1 MDGKKTYSIVI
12 NGITESV
19 NAIEAL
25 NKQLDA
31 LEKRIKALESSNVK
45 VNTGGGGNASAL
57 SQEAAVQREINKLK
71 AEGERLD
78 AKIAASQDEIYKRV
92 DATKQLYKETIA
104 DQKAIAAQE
113 RLTADAYS
121 NTMQGMKNHLA
132 DLKAAINVTDLGDSD
147 KIKKMTQEANELTNK
162 LKEMEQ
168 AYGQFGRNVGNYASA
183 ADGFKGLV
191 VQVGDMTKEFDNAKQ
206 ALKELKKERDTL
218 STKKDMG
225 LISEEEAKRLQDLIP
240 TVAQLQSS
248 IQDAGKPM
256 DALMDSMQSF
266 VAVMQTTK
274 GLSAFFGIDNT
285 EVEKTI
291 KNLVALQNAMQG
303 LQTIQKQ
310 IQTREG
316 IGGWIA
322 PFTVQ
327 IDKAT
332 ASLLRFNTALLGTG
346 KAANVAAKG
355 IKMVGTAMKALIS
368 IGIVAIISVIVDKV
382 MDLVES
388 FNKLSDAEEAQKSA
402 EEAMSK
408 AYGEGM
414 AKLTLYK
421 SKVDAFNGSKKEE
434 KKLVEELNKELGE
447 GLGTYKSIA
456 EWQKVLKERGDA
468 YIKTLQLQ
476 AKAQAIVNAMT
487 AAYQKLQDNEF
498 KKANGGYDGFI
509 NQMKQMVGLMKSYD
523 QIDTETNNFIKFLNG
538 QLNEVNAEIDKNN
551 KENKLFEYSDQIKK
565 NTTKTKNTLEESQ
578 KTLNQLELRLM
589 NEGLNKKL
597 RQLDEEER
605 QTINKLKENGRKTG
619 AEIQKIQR
627 AYAALRAKEINE
639 YLRNLGQAI
648 QESAKNISKIQ
659 FDIDITDINNQ
670 IDEFKNKL
678 DELSKDA
685 PTINQLLSR
694 SDTSYAFDVD
704 TLRNSFALRLNEA
717 EKYYQDTIAL
727 LEENIDERRK
737 LNNRLIN
744 EEAQAASQLEE
755 ERYQAAQK
763 PLQERQNQL
772 EKEIKGFQVRN
783 DAEKKQLEQLEADL
797 KVINDQMEQQR
808 QQHYTKLYQIAD
820 ETNNKL
826 KKNELDTQ
834 KEITATQEKYFD
846 IQLSNYRDL
855 LSKLNDEI
863 NRNPVANSWGIVNMA
878 QTKKNYKEIVLAAQE
893 AIAAIEN
900 EKKRLN
906 SKKGL
911 IDKEVFNATF
921 NSLNDLEDEIIKG
934 MNVTKEASNNLI
946 VDFIQSTQ
954 VYLNAAMDSFTQ
966 IMQAV
971 WDYQDNEYE
980 DEQERLEKENELLEK
995 KLDEQQEIIERHK
1008 DAIESI
1014 EDELATSRG
1023 DRRQHLIDQ
1032 LNAEIEAHRR
1042 AAAEEKRIQ
1051 KEKEANEKKQD
1062 ELERQ
1067 RKISQYHRDK
1077 LQAIVNGALA
1087 VTYAAINKYP
1097 IPAIPLMALAAST
1110 TAAQLAIMAA
1120 NKPYAKGGLLEGPSH
1135 KQGGIPVGNTGIEVE
1150 GKEYVIRK
1158 RSTAPNIDILDYINR
1173 SERKLDLGDFIDF
1186 YSRKVRK
1193 NISAS
1198 SPRSKFADGGALPTL
1213 SNDYSFDDRLLS
1225 AFEDYSK
1232 RPVVVSV
1239 VDINNRQN
1247 AVKNVQVL
1255 AGLTD

>member
-12 NGITESV
+12 NGITESA
-19 NAIEAL
+19 NAVEAL

-31 LEKRIKALESSNVK
+31 LDKRIKALENSNVK
-45 VNTGGGGNASAL
+45 VSAGGRGNASAL
-57 SQEAAVQREINKLK
+57 SEEEAIQREINKLK
-71 AEGERLD
+71 KEGETLD

-104 DQKAIAAQE
+104 DQKAMAAQE

-121 NTMQGMKNHLA
+121 NTMQGMKSHLA

-147 KIKKMTQEANELTNK
+147 KIKQMTQEANELTNK

-191 VQVGDMTKEFDNAKQ
+191 VQIGDATKEFDNAKQ

-355 IKMVGTAMKALIS
+355 IKMVGTAMKALVS

-382 MDLVES
+382 MDLIES

-414 AKLTLYK
+414 AKITQYK
-421 SKVDAFNGSKKEE
+421 SKVDSFNGSKKEE
-434 KKLVEELNKELGE
+434 KKLVEELNKELGD

-565 NTTKTKNTLEESQ
+565 NTTKTKKTLDDSQ

-639 YLRNLGQAI
+639 YLRTLGQAI
-648 QESAKNISKIQ
+648 QESAKNISKVQ
-659 FDIDITDINNQ
+659 FDINITDINNQ

-678 DELSKDA
+678 EELSKDA

-694 SDTSYAFDVD
+694 SDTSFAFDID

-763 PLQERQNQL
+763 PLQDRQNQL
-772 EKEIKGFQVRN
+772 EKDIKGFNARN

-808 QQHYTKLYQIAD
+808 QQHYAKLYQITD

-834 KEITATQEKYFD
+834 KEIVATQEKYFD

-863 NRNPVANSWGIVNMA
+863 NRNPVTNNWGIVNVS
-878 QTKKNYKEIVLAAQE
+878 QTRKNYQEIIIAAQE
-893 AIAAIEN
+893 AFAAIEK
-900 EKKRLN
+900 EKERLN
-906 SKKGL
+906 SNFKKGL
-911 IDKEVFNATF
+911 IDKEAFNATF
-921 NSLNDLEDEIIKG
+921 NSLNDLEDEIING
-934 MNVTKEASNNLI
+934 MNVTKNASQNLI
-946 VDFIQSTQ
+946 ADFIQSAQ
-954 VYLNAAMDSFTQ
+954 VYLNAAMDSFQT
-966 IMQAV
+966 IMGAV
-971 WDYQDNEYE
+971 WDAQDIAF
-980 DEQERLEKENELLEK
+980 DKEQEQLDKENELLDK

-1032 LNAEIEAHRR
+1032 LNAEMEAQRR
-1042 AAAEEKRIQ
+1042 AAAEEKKIQ
-1051 KEKEANEKKQD
+1051 KQKEANEKKQD
-1062 ELERQ
+1062 ELEKK
-1067 RKISQYHRDK
+1067 RKKAQYHRDM
-1077 LQAIVNGALA
+1077 LQAVVNGAMA
-1087 VTYAAINKYP
+1087 VTYAAINKWP
-1097 IPAIPLMALAAST
+1097 IPAVPLMALAAST

-1158 RSTAPNIDILDYINR
+1158 KSSLENIDLLDYINK
-1173 SERKLDLGDFIDF
+1173 SERKLNLGDFIDF
-1186 YSRKVRK
+1186 YGGKVKK
-1193 NISAS
+1193 NISAM
-1198 SPRSKFADGGALPTL
+1198 SPGRKYADGGALPIIR
-1213 SNDYSFDDRLLS
+1213 NDYNFDDRLLS
-1225 AFEDYSK
+1225 AFEDYSN

-1239 VDINNRQN
+1239 VDINNKQDQVRR
-1247 AVKNVQVL
+1247 VQTL
-1255 AGLTD
+1255 AGL

>member
-12 NGITESV
+12 NGLTESV
-19 NAIEAL
+19 SAVESL

-31 LEKRIKALESSNVK
+31 LEKRMKALESSGAK
-45 VNTGGGGNASAL
+45 ISTGGGGNASAL
-57 SQEAAVQREINKLK
+57 SEEAAVQREINKLK

-104 DQKAIAAQE
+104 DQKAMAAQE

-147 KIKKMTQEANELTNK
+147 KIKQMTQEANELTNK

-191 VQVGDMTKEFDNAKQ
+191 VQIGDATKEFDNAKQ

-266 VAVMQTTK
+266 VAIMQTTK

-316 IGGWIA
+316 IGAWIA

-382 MDLVES
+382 MDLIES
-388 FNKLSDAEEAQKSA
+388 FNKLTDAEEAQKSA

-523 QIDTETNNFIKFLNG
+523 QIDTETNNFIKFLG
-538 QLNEVNAEIDKNN
+538 GKLNEVNAEIDKNN

-619 AEIQKIQR
+619 AEIEKIQR

-639 YLRNLGQAI
+639 YLRTLGQAI
-648 QESAKNISKIQ
+648 QESAKNISKVQ
-659 FDIDITDINNQ
+659 FDINITDINNQ
-670 IDEFKNKL
+670 IDEFKNNSSSHSPWGWL
-678 DELSKDA
+678 IRLNLSL
-685 PTINQLLSR
+685 PSMSN
-694 SDTSYAFDVD
+694 
-704 TLRNSFALRLNEA
+704 LRLP
-717 EKYYQDTIAL
+717 TS
-727 LEENIDERRK
+727 
-737 LNNRLIN
+737 NR
-744 EEAQAASQLEE
+744 
-755 ERYQAAQK
+755 
-763 PLQERQNQL
+763 
-772 EKEIKGFQVRN
+772 
-783 DAEKKQLEQLEADL
+783 
-797 KVINDQMEQQR
+797 QR
-808 QQHYTKLYQIAD
+808 
-820 ETNNKL
+820 
-826 KKNELDTQ
+826 
-834 KEITATQEKYFD
+834 
-846 IQLSNYRDL
+846 
-855 LSKLNDEI
+855 
-863 NRNPVANSWGIVNMA
+863 
-878 QTKKNYKEIVLAAQE
+878 
-893 AIAAIEN
+893 
-900 EKKRLN
+900 
-906 SKKGL
+906 
-911 IDKEVFNATF
+911 
-921 NSLNDLEDEIIKG
+921 
-934 MNVTKEASNNLI
+934 
-946 VDFIQSTQ
+946 IQSC
-954 VYLNAAMDSFTQ
+954 
-966 IMQAV
+966 
-971 WDYQDNEYE
+971 W
-980 DEQERLEKENELLEK
+980 R
-995 KLDEQQEIIERHK
+995 
-1008 DAIESI
+1008 
-1014 EDELATSRG
+1014 
-1023 DRRQHLIDQ
+1023 
-1032 LNAEIEAHRR
+1032 
-1042 AAAEEKRIQ
+1042 
-1051 KEKEANEKKQD
+1051 
-1062 ELERQ
+1062 
-1067 RKISQYHRDK
+1067 
-1077 LQAIVNGALA
+1077 
-1087 VTYAAINKYP
+1087 
-1097 IPAIPLMALAAST
+1097 
-1110 TAAQLAIMAA
+1110 
-1120 NKPYAKGGLLEGPSH
+1120 
-1135 KQGGIPVGNTGIEVE
+1135 
-1150 GKEYVIRK
+1150 
-1158 RSTAPNIDILDYINR
+1158 
-1173 SERKLDLGDFIDF
+1173 
-1186 YSRKVRK
+1186 
-1193 NISAS
+1193 
-1198 SPRSKFADGGALPTL
+1198 
-1213 SNDYSFDDRLLS
+1213 
-1225 AFEDYSK
+1225 
-1232 RPVVVSV
+1232 
-1239 VDINNRQN
+1239 
-1247 AVKNVQVL
+1247 
-1255 AGLTD
+1255 